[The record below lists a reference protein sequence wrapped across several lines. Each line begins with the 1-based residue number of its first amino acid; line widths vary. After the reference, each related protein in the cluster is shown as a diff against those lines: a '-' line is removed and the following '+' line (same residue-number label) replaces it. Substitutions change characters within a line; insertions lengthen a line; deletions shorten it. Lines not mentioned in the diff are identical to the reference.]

1 MRALLD
7 ANGFAGQPIGDA
19 MDKLGKDPRFLY
31 SNDDKGRADA
41 LAEYKRLI
49 DNAIEDSKKRLFLT
63 APRAQIEIRRVE
75 PFKEATAPG
84 AYYQGG
90 AMDGSRPGVFY

>member
-1 MRALLD
+1 
-7 ANGFAGQPIGDA
+7 ANGFAGQPIGA
-19 MDKLGKDPRFLY
+19 STDKLGKDQRFLY
-31 SNDDKGRADA
+31 SNDDKGRSDA

-49 DNAIEDSKKRLFLT
+49 DNAVADSKARVFNI
-63 APRAQIEIRRVE
+63 APKAQIEIRRVE

-90 AMDGSRPGVFY
+90 AMDGSRPGIFYSNLRD